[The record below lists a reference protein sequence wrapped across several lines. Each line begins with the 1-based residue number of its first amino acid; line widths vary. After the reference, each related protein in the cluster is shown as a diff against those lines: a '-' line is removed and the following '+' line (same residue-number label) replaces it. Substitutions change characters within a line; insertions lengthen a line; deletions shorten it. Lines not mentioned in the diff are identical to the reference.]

1 MISWQIFAKHGTF
14 KLILDECSIMPPSQ
28 LLSDSERVSWGMHCA
43 SFFRDNLVSEWA
55 NTSSFRPPC
64 PQGWTGDGSSEFPCV
79 RLKLSTLSIRW
90 GAFNARTLPA
100 GQQQIPFRS
109 IGMEG
114 APDEINNV
122 LQNFVQYVPNL
133 DYNTVNHGK
142 ESVHVT
148 TNDLGFFNGKAEER
162 ETVLDMF
169 IESVNDSPNL
179 IQAESFLII
188 RENQEIHVTGL
199 NLQDAD
205 VDELSCLYEPCG
217 SGSGILQ
224 LKIGVPNGT
233 ISIAG
238 FAGSTDFDSVL
249 MDAFGTFTKNP
260 RAQECLMH
268 LSCISDGGVLTLAS
282 TSLNLLCGKLKS
294 RRCPEVLQYCSLANL
309 AFFNLDVEEC
319 RRILVDERV
328 DVISMPNLKSA
339 DVKVMQTFKSLTD
352 QGGSVFLMRPKFII
366 IVGSLQTIQKD
377 FLGQKKI
384 LYKPLEYQNGL
395 ESITFTL
402 SDQGNVGV
410 GFPCG
415 APPEVP
421 ELLMFQF
428 CKEKAPVSILQN
440 QASLRI
446 FVEVIPQDIVLYL
459 S

>member
-1 MISWQIFAKHGTF
+1 M
-14 KLILDECSIMPPSQ
+14 
-28 LLSDSERVSWGMHCA
+28 
-43 SFFRDNLVSEWA
+43 
-55 NTSSFRPPC
+55 
-64 PQGWTGDGSSEFPCV
+64 
-79 RLKLSTLSIRW
+79 LKLSTLSIRW

-114 APDEINNV
+114 TPDEINKV
-122 LQNFVQYVPNL
+122 LQKLIQYIPDL
-133 DYNTVNHGK
+133 DYNTVNHEK

-162 ETVLDMF
+162 ETILDMF

-188 RENQEIHVTGL
+188 RENEEIHVTGL

-205 VDELSCLYEPCG
+205 VDEIFCLNEPCG
-217 SGSGILQ
+217 SGSGVLQ

-233 ISIAG
+233 ISIAE

-260 RAQECLMH
+260 RVQECLMR
-268 LSCISDGGVLTLAS
+268 LSCISDGGFLTLAS

-294 RRCPEVLQYCSLANL
+294 HRCPDVLQYCSLTSL
-309 AFFNLDVEEC
+309 AFSDLDVKEC
-319 RRILVDERV
+319 RRILEDERV

-339 DVKVMQTFKSLTD
+339 DIKIMKTFKSLTD
-352 QGGSVFLMRPKFII
+352 QGGSVSLVRPNFII
-366 IVGSLQTIQKD
+366 IVGSLQTIQND
-377 FLGQKKI
+377 ILGQKNI
-384 LYKPLEYQNGL
+384 LYKPLKYQNGL

-421 ELLMFQF
+421 ELLFFKF
-428 CKEKAPVSILQN
+428 CKEKAPISVLQK

-446 FVEVIPQDIVLYL
+446 FIEVSSHDIMLYL
-459 S
+459 SSLNTDSCL